1 MDFIQSL
8 KIALRGLR
16 INKGRAF
23 LTSLGIMIG
32 IASVVMVV
40 SIGSGAQSLIIN
52 QVKSVG
58 SNLVGVLPG
67 APVENGPPNAVLG
80 IVTTTL
86 TVDDVLALEDP
97 KNVPNAI
104 AATPYVKGN
113 ATVSYQNNT
122 TDTFFNGVAHSY
134 TIVEETEVEFGRFFS
149 EIEQR
154 EMDRVAVIGHA
165 VAEDLFNGSD
175 PLRETIKIKRESFR
189 VIGVLEERGS
199 SGFQNRDDQIFV
211 PVTVAQKLLLG
222 INYVN
227 LARVKVDHEDNLF
240 RVKQD
245 VITTLR
251 ERHNIKDPTDDDF
264 TVESIDTAIQ
274 TLSSI
279 TNVLKFFLASIAAIS
294 LVIGGI
300 GIMNIMLISVT
311 ERIREIGLRKALG
324 ARQRRILEQFLFE
337 AVVITLIG
345 GIAGIIIGSSV
356 SALVAIIAQH
366 LGYQWDLV
374 ISGKAILI
382 AFLVSCGVG
391 IAFGYYPAKK
401 AANLRP
407 IDALRHE

>member
-1 MDFIQSL
+1 M
-8 KIALRGLR
+8 
-16 INKGRAF
+16 
-23 LTSLGIMIG
+23 
-32 IASVVMVV
+32 
-40 SIGSGAQSLIIN
+40 
-52 QVKSVG
+52 
-58 SNLVGVLPG
+58 
-67 APVENGPPNAVLG
+67 
-80 IVTTTL
+80 
-86 TVDDVLALEDP
+86 
-97 KNVPNAI
+97 
-104 AATPYVKGN
+104 
-113 ATVSYQNNT
+113 
-122 TDTFFNGVAHSY
+122 AHSY